1 MVYMLP
7 IAIRPASLAE
17 VNVLNG
23 TVPHNLYPHPLF
35 HLFGQPFYFTSHV
48 LMLLLSAGLML
59 AIFPAMARRLKTKP
73 VPTGFRNFFEALL
86 LFLQRDTF
94 EPMLGKW
101 AAVFTP
107 YLWTA
112 FFFILFADLFGM
124 LPVDELIQLFNAAF
138 GTHIPEFWGGATGDL
153 TVTATLAVCTFFTVH
168 VSGLAEF
175 IRTARQRH
183 PHDAHEVHDAHGG
196 HVSQGGHPASAAP
209 RSWPVAAV
217 VGIAKYLKHIVPPG
231 VPWVIWP
238 LMFVLELLGTFVK
251 PLALCMRLFAVMMSG
266 PLVVAVLVSII
277 FSFGGYFIRTV
288 TGVPVILFG
297 TAFEALHLLEAF
309 LQAYIFTLLS
319 AAYIAEAVSAEH

>member
-1 MVYMLP
+1 MVFIP
-7 IAIRPASLAE
+7 NIAIRLGSLANI
-17 VNVLNG
+17 NVLNG
-23 TVPHNLYPHPLF
+23 TVPHDLYPKPLF
-35 HLFGQPFYFTSHV
+35 HFLGQSFYFTNQV

-59 AIFPAMARRLKTKP
+59 AIFPTMARRLKTNP
-73 VPTGFRNFFEALL
+73 VPTGFRNFFEAVLV
-86 LFLQRDTF
+86 FLQRDTF
-94 EPMLGKW
+94 EPMLGQW

-124 LPVDELIQLFNAAF
+124 MPVDELIELFNDAF
-138 GTHIPEFWGGATGDL
+138 GTHIPQFWGGATGDL
-153 TVTATLAVCTFFTVH
+153 TVTATLAACTFLTVH
-168 VSGLAEF
+168 ISGMTAF
-175 IRTARQRH
+175 IRDARRRH
-183 PHDAHEVHDAHGG
+183 AQKEPENHAEPT
-196 HVSQGGHPASAAP
+196 SIPAEHRP
-209 RSWPVAAV
+209 RSWPVAMV
-217 VGIAKYLKHIVPPG
+217 VGVAKYLKHIVPPG

-238 LMFVLELLGTFVK
+238 LMFLLELLGTLVK

-277 FSFGGYFIRTV
+277 FSFGGYFIRTI

-319 AAYIAEAVSAEH
+319 AAYIAEAVAAEH